1 MVGGMDV
8 NFNEVWEAI
17 PPFGFVQ
24 WIVVVFGLVF
34 LILWTVIIG
43 IVILQYCGRRAEQ
56 LLNR

>member
-1 MVGGMDV
+1 MDV

-24 WIVVVFGLVF
+24 WFAVVFGSLF

-43 IVILQYCGRRAEQ
+43 FLILQYCGRSAER
-56 LLNR
+56 LLQIADF